1 MVDPRDV
8 GKARAAAQEA
18 ERARKATVYGSASV
32 EGRGTVRARG
42 SVRRS
47 VNAVRLEAAALIL
60 GLPIAV
66 GAATSSALI
75 GLVVFLVL
83 VVIFAVPLTRHLLM
97 EGLHRL
103 TGA

>member
-8 GKARAAAQEA
+8 GKVLAASQQRGREA
-18 ERARKATVYGSASV
+18 NVHHAGAAL
-32 EGRGTVRARG
+32 EGRGTIRAQG
-42 SVRRS
+42 SVRRG
-47 VNAVRLEAAALIL
+47 VNSARLEAAALIL
-60 GLPIAV
+60 GVPIAV

-75 GLVVFLVL
+75 GLGVFVVLVL
-83 VVIFAVPLTRHLLM
+83 VFAVPLTRHLLM